1 VAYAHRQTYAAL
13 RAKNQEPRIETLK
26 ALSKPKCKQCGQRE
40 MEFTEYRSP
49 WHTKNDIAEI
59 YHWMKFFA
67 VICTTMD
74 DKVHQAWL
82 NASRQLRI
90 PQLNIM
96 DWWLHKQEYASVSE
110 LECGETI
117 TCSQLECSCTRVS
130 SFELSMVQLPLPSAD
145 VR

>member
-1 VAYAHRQTYAAL
+1 MLGVDKARIAPFSP
-13 RAKNQEPRIETLK
+13 KNDIASRPAK

-49 WHTKNDIAEI
+49 RHTKNDIAEI

-67 VICTTMD
+67 VIYTTMD
-74 DKVHQAWL
+74 DKIHQTML
-82 NASRQLRI
+82 KISRQIRI
-90 PQLNIM
+90 PQMTIM
-96 DWWLHKQEYASVSE
+96 DWWYTSQEYASISE
-110 LECGETI
+110 LEVGETI

-130 SFELSMVQLPLPSAD
+130 SFDLSMVQLPLPSAE

>member
-1 VAYAHRQTYAAL
+1 M
-13 RAKNQEPRIETLK
+13 K

-67 VICTTMD
+67 VIYTTLD
-74 DKVHQAWL
+74 DKVHQVL
-82 NASRQLRI
+82 RTASRQLRI

-96 DWWLHKQEYASVSE
+96 DWWYTSQEFASISK
-110 LECGETI
+110 LEVGE
-117 TCSQLECSCTRVS
+117 
-130 SFELSMVQLPLPSAD
+130 
-145 VR
+145 